1 MDIEKIVGICIKIVS
16 GCSIFLYLLL
26 FFLICKEKNNLSQL
40 VKIQLNIT
48 CFLHSV
54 SYLFPKSN
62 EDTSAIC
69 VIGASME
76 MLGEF
81 SKIAITTTI
90 VLLSQLNFLE
100 HSEAEKRKNFMWH
113 PQSSSLG

>member
-54 SYLFPKSN
+54 SYLFPNLKKIPAQFVLSVQVWKCLVNLAKS
-62 EDTSAIC
+62 
-69 VIGASME
+69 
-76 MLGEF
+76 
-81 SKIAITTTI
+81 
-90 VLLSQLNFLE
+90 Q
-100 HSEAEKRKNFMWH
+100 
-113 PQSSSLG
+113 